1 MPKKDGNNTKSRI
14 IQAAWDLFYEQ
25 GYNDTTIDDIVEKSE
40 TSKGSFYHYFESK
53 DSLLSSLSYIF
64 DEKYEEL
71 QNSIDSETNS
81 FDKLMI
87 FNREL
92 FLMIEN
98 RIPIELLTRLLST
111 QLTTIGRRHLLDH
124 NRLYFRLLRKTVI
137 EGQKRMEIR
146 NDVSANEIVKA
157 YAMLERSLMYDWCL
171 CNGEYSLY
179 KYSGQILP
187 SFLSC
192 YKA

>member
-1 MPKKDGNNTKSRI
+1 MSKKDGTSTKSRI
-14 IQAAWDLFYEQ
+14 VQAAWDLFYEQ

-64 DEKYEEL
+64 DQKYEEL
-71 QNSIDSETNS
+71 EATIDPNTNS
-81 FDKLMI
+81 FEKLII

-92 FLMIEN
+92 FLMVEN

-137 EGQKRMEIR
+137 EGQKKNEICS
-146 NDVSANEIVKA
+146 DVSANEIVKA

-179 KYSGQILP
+179 K
-187 SFLSC
+187 
-192 YKA
+192 